1 MIYPPWNW
9 QFGPEN
15 KPYQKERIVFQPC
28 IFSGKLLVLGRVIS
42 WWLNH
47 PILKNV
53 WLLYDWKKRKKI
65 HRFPPSFEAWK
76 FTASRFDVEVAATAP
91 TTSTHR
97 LPRRKKTHLGPT
109 KKHHGCS
116 FPGPGWGKKPSQT
129 HGKNMCCLVVVGTWN
144 APIFY
149 QNSYHVFFAL
159 TATQTH
165 ATPAFLHCSHLQ
177 GTLGFLLHVFVFSAG
192 SHWRYRWWFRHPG
205 KNNHLGWEVKTPVV
219 KKMGISS
226 TRSTPKDGFCWTKI
240 PGKKHLDWLVVG
252 FWHPFET
259 YFLSNWFN
267 IFSLIF
273 RGWTF
278 QKIVEKPPPM
288 WMWTGCDVDSVN
300 LPNPEVDPLRNK
312 GWIRSKFWWGVC
324 PGKFRE
330 PEPELLVT
338 SSWRLNQPNP
348 FKKNMRKS
356 SNWIWKDHETPIF
369 GMKMKNIWVATTH
382 HLD

>member
-1 MIYPPWNW
+1 MYDWKNAKKSIVFPPVLRL
-9 QFGPEN
+9 EN
-15 KPYQKERIVFQPC
+15 SRPPGLTLKLRQRLPPPQPIVFQ
-28 IFSGKLLVLGRVIS
+28 G
-42 WWLNH
+42 
-47 PILKNV
+47 
-53 WLLYDWKKRKKI
+53 
-65 HRFPPSFEAWK
+65 E
-76 FTASRFDVEVAATAP
+76 
-91 TTSTHR
+91 
-97 LPRRKKTHLGPT
+97 KKTPGTH
-109 KKHHGCS
+109 KKTSRLLFSRSGVRQKTIS
-116 FPGPGWGKKPSQT
+116 NTW
-129 HGKNMCCLVVVGTWN
+129 KNMCCLVVVGTWN

-278 QKIVEKPPPM
+278 QKIVEKPPP
-288 WMWTGCDVDSVN
+288 DVD
-300 LPNPEVDPLRNK
+300 VDRMWCGFGQPTESR
-312 GWIRSKFWWGVC
+312 GWPPQKQ
-324 PGKFRE
+324 
-330 PEPELLVT
+330 
-338 SSWRLNQPNP
+338 RLN
-348 FKKNMRKS
+348 K
-356 SNWIWKDHETPIF
+356 
-369 GMKMKNIWVATTH
+369 V
-382 HLD
+382 